1 MRYNAEMMF
10 SVVGAA
16 QDLTEA
22 DVRGKKT
29 LTVSSLLTAL
39 VLAQPVHAQENSL
52 SFKDSIERAIMSNPE
67 LGARFQDFQSALEGQ
82 NVSRGALLPEVNA
95 EGWVGRE
102 WRGSTSSAS
111 SVNWSRS
118 GYSLQLRQLIF
129 DGFSSINQ
137 VRQLGYEKLATY
149 YDLLASVDSLA
160 LEAANAHI
168 DVLRYREMEKLAREN
183 YNLHLNILKQIEE
196 RSSSGVVLIWNR
208 HMAASLWHKV
218 TL

>member
-1 MRYNAEMMF
+1 MRCNADVMA
-10 SVVGAA
+10 SVADVA

-39 VLAQPVHAQENSL
+39 LLAQPALAQQENRL
-52 SFKDSIERAIMSNPE
+52 SFNVSIEIAFMSTPE

-82 NVSRGALLPEVNA
+82 NVCRGALMPEINA
-95 EGWVGRE
+95 QGWVGKE
-102 WRGSTSSAS
+102 WRGSTSGAPSTD
-111 SVNWSRS
+111 WSRR

-149 YDLLASVDSLA
+149 YELLASVDSLA

-168 DVLRYREMEKLAREN
+168 D
-183 YNLHLNILKQIEE
+183 
-196 RSSSGVVLIWNR
+196 
-208 HMAASLWHKV
+208 
-218 TL
+218 